1 MTAPSDNPTGEK
13 FLVFAA
19 MRNEGAFI
27 VEWVTWYRMLGFQV
41 LIGTN
46 DCTDHSVALLD
57 SLAAAGW
64 VTHFSHNPGT
74 HPPKMSAHREMR
86 KQSQVAATDW
96 MLICDVDE
104 FLVVHA
110 GDGSIRAL
118 LDTIGR
124 DFLGVAL
131 HWQCFGTGGNKIY
144 VNGLVHRQFL
154 RRGTARH
161 GVNLSFKTLFKNPL
175 RYKRYSD
182 HGPFDFDGTWGE
194 GTNNFVNAEGKFIPR
209 FLTHK
214 HPVRHGELDDITN
227 VNAQMNHYIIRSD
240 ESFDLKRGMP
250 SASAHIDRYT
260 DNFYRARNR
269 NGIEDTSALRY
280 ATAFDPLYA
289 AAMAL
294 PNVAHL
300 HHLCCADYVVR
311 LCAKKGSDHR
321 TDTRWLYHVG
331 RAGGA
336 VAASDS

>member
-1 MTAPSDNPTGEK
+1 MTAPTHISPDEK

-41 LIGTN
+41 LIATN
-46 DCTDHSVALLD
+46 DCTDHSVALLQA
-57 SLAAAGW
+57 LAQAGW
-64 VTHFSHNPGT
+64 LTHFSHTPGAK
-74 HPPKMSAHREMR
+74 PAKQSALRQMR
-86 KQSQVAATDW
+86 KQPQVAATDW
-96 MLICDVDE
+96 LLICDVDE
-104 FLVVHA
+104 FLVIHA
-110 GDGSIRAL
+110 GDHTIRGL
-118 LDTIGR
+118 LDVIGR

-131 HWQCFGTGGNKIY
+131 HWQCFGTGGNQIY
-144 VNGLVHRQFL
+144 RDGLVHRQFL

-161 GVNLSFKTLFKNPL
+161 GVNLNFKTLFKSPL

-182 HGPFDFDGTWGE
+182 HGPFDFDGVWGK
-194 GTNNFVNAEGKFIPR
+194 GTNNFVNAEGKLIQR

-269 NGIEDTSALRY
+269 NGIEDRSALRY
-280 ATAFDPLYA
+280 GTLFDPLYA
-289 AAMAL
+289 QAMAL
-294 PNVAHL
+294 PGVARL

-321 TDTRWLYHVG
+321 TDTRWLHHMQQ
-331 RAGGA
+331 AG
-336 VAASDS
+336 VAPL